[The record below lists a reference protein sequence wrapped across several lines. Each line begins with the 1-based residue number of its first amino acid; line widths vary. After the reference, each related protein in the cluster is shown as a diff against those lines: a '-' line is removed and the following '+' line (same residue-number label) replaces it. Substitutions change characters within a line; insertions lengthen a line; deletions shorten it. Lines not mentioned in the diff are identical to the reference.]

1 MVGAVIVKDGQ
12 VIGQGYHA
20 KCGDLHAERAALA
33 ACTQDPAGATMYVT
47 LEPCCHQGRQPPCTE
62 AILEAGIA
70 RVVVPILMADLS
82 DAVSIQVGMSVPIFA
97 GLLVILFAAGALR
110 LPAPDEP

>member
-1 MVGAVIVKDGQ
+1 
-12 VIGQGYHA
+12 
-20 KCGDLHAERAALA
+20 
-33 ACTQDPAGATMYVT
+33 MYMFVT
-47 LEPCCHQGRQPPCTE
+47 
-62 AILEAGIA
+62 GIA

>member
-1 MVGAVIVKDGQ
+1 MCLCCGLLGLATGHFMPMMVAECARGY
-12 VIGQGYHA
+12 QGSTT
-20 KCGDLHAERAALA
+20 L
-33 ACTQDPAGATMYVT
+33 TTSMYMFVT
-47 LEPCCHQGRQPPCTE
+47 
-62 AILEAGIA
+62 GIA